1 MVYEVL
7 VEPYTLQCFITHV
20 VDRPADPSS
29 TDSDWDALGGCEIEF
44 EVWSGA
50 IPDDDGIMMGMS
62 KNECAAVAEQY
73 AEEIEADLW
82 RQVRSQER
90 GVE

>member
-1 MVYEVL
+1 MVYEIL

-20 VDRPADPSS
+20 VDQPGDPSS
-29 TDSDWDALGGCEIEF
+29 RDSDWDAQGCSEMEF

-50 IPDDDGIMMGMS
+50 VPDDDGIMMGMS

-73 AEEIEADLW
+73 AEEIEARLW

-90 GVE
+90 DVE